1 MKRFFSM
8 DARVKPAHDESRAI
22 GAGMRSIG
30 NTADGE
36 LSTDLVVADAGLR
49 LGRASHRGHLL
60 ADLWTHELPVAF
72 RHRPCADA
80 RRLVEL
86 QSPARQHG
94 GVRRAGARAC
104 MDDRFFGLRPLHQY
118 RRLYVRCEAAA
129 LPAGSV
135 SLSSRAAAHAPLPG
149 LPVRL

>member
-8 DARVKPAHDESRAI
+8 DARVISAFTRVFDALPPAHDESRAI

-30 NTADGE
+30 NAADGE

-49 LGRASHRGHLL
+49 LGRAGHRGHLL
-60 ADLWTHELPVAF
+60 AYLWTHELPVAF

-80 RRLVEL
+80 RRLVER

-94 GVRRAGARAC
+94 GGRRAG
-104 MDDRFFGLRPLHQY
+104 
-118 RRLYVRCEAAA
+118 
-129 LPAGSV
+129 
-135 SLSSRAAAHAPLPG
+135 
-149 LPVRL
+149 